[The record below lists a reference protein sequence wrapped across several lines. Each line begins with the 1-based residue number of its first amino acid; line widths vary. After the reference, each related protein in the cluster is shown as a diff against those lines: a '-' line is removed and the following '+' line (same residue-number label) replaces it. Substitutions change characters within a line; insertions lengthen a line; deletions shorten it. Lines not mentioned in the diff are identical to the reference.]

1 MSRYVC
7 AENEL
12 VLLQWVMALRIV
24 KNKGEILENYRSI
37 MGRMETGMSLL
48 AWKEQQR
55 KMEVNRVTRLCAF
68 CDQNLFRNH

>member
-55 KMEVNRVTRLCAF
+55 KMEVVE
-68 CDQNLFRNH
+68 